1 MEKKFVFN
9 VDETSEI
16 VAKALANVYYDK
28 HKEDASFSIPAD
40 SLKVAVEAANLGGMM
55 MLEKLAEKPAKKP
68 SDVMVLKA
76 LCDFDIL
83 CEFVPDSTGERFK
96 VVDTVKKNDVVIVSK
111 IADYSIDD
119 RLVDFISDDEK
130 TVANFS
136 LCTPVNFKVHKLQ
149 DLPNY
154 IFAKRK
160 PQVKITAKWYE
171 FS

>member
-16 VAKALANVYYDK
+16 VSKALANVYYEK

-76 LCDFDIL
+76 LCDFDII
-83 CEFVPDSTGERFK
+83 CEFVGDVFK
-96 VVDTVKKNDVVIVSK
+96 VVDTAHKNDVVIVSK
-111 IADYSIDD
+111 IPGCAIDD
-119 RLVDFISDDEK
+119 SLVEVISDSNTTAAFFE
-130 TVANFS
+130 NS
-136 LCTPVNFKVHKLQ
+136 TPVNFKIHKL
-149 DLPNY
+149 DFLPHY
-154 IFAKRK
+154 IFARRK
-160 PQVKITAKWYE
+160 PQAKVTAKWYE

>member
-16 VAKALANVYYDK
+16 VAKALANVYYEK
-28 HKEDASFSIPAD
+28 HKEDASFSIPDD

-55 MLEKLAEKPAKKP
+55 MEKKLAEKAVP
-68 SDVMVLKA
+68 SGAVVLKA

-83 CEFVPDSTGERFK
+83 CDFVGERNK
-96 VVDTVKKNDVVIVSK
+96 VVDTVHKNDVVIVSK
-111 IADYSIDD
+111 IPGFGLDGE
-119 RLVDFISDDEK
+119 LVDFIGDDK
-130 TVANFS
+130 MTVVKFS
-136 LCTPVNFKVHKLQ
+136 TCTPVNFKVHNLEF
-149 DLPNY
+149 LPNFVFRK
-154 IFAKRK
+154 IK